1 MLCLA
6 KLLLAV
12 VVAVG
17 QIAVG
22 DCDAVVVVAKL
33 LLAVVVLSK
42 CLHFELYSC
51 KN

>member
-6 KLLLAV
+6 KLMLAV
-12 VVAVG
+12 VVA
-17 QIAVG
+17 
-22 DCDAVVVVAKL
+22 DAVVVVAKL

-42 CLHFELYSC
+42 YFHSEFYSC